1 MKTMHLSWVFMILGI
16 LAVAQPNKGED
27 RKKIEAMKV
36 AYLTEQLNLSPA
48 EAEKFWPVYNEF
60 SKSTQQMRRN
70 GMKSVFEPLREG
82 KEMSKA
88 ESEELLNKYIN
99 HVKEM
104 QSAELK
110 LINDLR
116 TVLPA
121 AKIMKFRMAEEGFK
135 QKMMDRLKGGDRRGR
150 N

>member
-1 MKTMHLSWVFMILGI
+1 
-16 LAVAQPNKGED
+16 
-27 RKKIEAMKV
+27 
-36 AYLTEQLNLSPA
+36 
-48 EAEKFWPVYNEF
+48 
-60 SKSTQQMRRN
+60 MRRN

-99 HVKEM
+99 HVKDM

-121 AKIMKFRMAEEGFK
+121 AKIMKLRMAEEGFK